1 MHTNICLIGS
11 TRFEDIFRELEVELS
26 LRGFI
31 VLSPLVYTQTG
42 DKPLCGE
49 ENKIILDLVQK
60 EKIRQSDIVF
70 VIDKD
75 SYIGSSTKQQI
86 EYAKLLNKKILYY
99 SKKELEMLYK

>member
-11 TRFEDIFRELEVELS
+11 TRFEDTFRELEMDLS
-26 LRGFI
+26 LKGFI

-60 EKIRQSDIVF
+60 EKIRQSDVVF
-70 VIDKD
+70 VVDKD
-75 SYIGSSTKQQI
+75 NYIGNSTKQKI
-86 EYAKLLNKKILYY
+86 EYAELLNKKILYY
-99 SKKELEMLYK
+99 SKEELEMLYK